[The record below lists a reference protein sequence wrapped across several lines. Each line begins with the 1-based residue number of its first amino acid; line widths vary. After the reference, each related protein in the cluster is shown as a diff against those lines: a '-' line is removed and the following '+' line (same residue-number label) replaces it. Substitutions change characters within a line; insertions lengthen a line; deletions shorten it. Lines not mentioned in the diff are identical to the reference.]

1 MISGAIISEMT
12 TEILGTL
19 STIDD
24 VVSVWGF
31 GSFFRGEQR
40 AKDIDLLAVVS
51 QSDLELDLIRLIRNR
66 FDEIATKFHLEVDL
80 TILTT
85 LEFAEGPLQEMEALV
100 PLFERQ
106 R

>member
-1 MISGAIISEMT
+1 MK
-12 TEILGTL
+12 TEILGIL

-31 GSFFRGEQR
+31 GSFFRGDQQ
-40 AKDIDLLAVVS
+40 AQDIDLVAVVS
-51 QSDLELDLIRLIRNR
+51 QSDLELDLIWLIRSR
-66 FDEIATKFHLEVDL
+66 FDEIAAKFHLEVDL
-80 TILTT
+80 TILTSS
-85 LEFAEGPLQEMEALV
+85 EFAERPLQEMESLV